1 MIGIRIKKSHPVIND
16 FASNTPHLRP
26 SSGQKRGHF
35 EAKKGGQKRGQSCPV
50 FARERLSFCPA
61 PNVAYTKWLV
71 KYVLALRREM
81 SITAVAK
88 FTGLHWESVKEI
100 EKRYLTKK
108 YAKVR
113 LVDRKFNWLIGNSI
127 VPI

>member
-1 MIGIRIKKSHPVIND
+1 LLVVSIPG
-16 FASNTPHLRP
+16 A
-26 SSGQKRGHF
+26 
-35 EAKKGGQKRGQSCPV
+35 PV

-127 VPI
+127 G

>member
-1 MIGIRIKKSHPVIND
+1 
-16 FASNTPHLRP
+16 
-26 SSGQKRGHF
+26 
-35 EAKKGGQKRGQSCPV
+35 
-50 FARERLSFCPA
+50 
-61 PNVAYTKWLV
+61 
-71 KYVLALRREM
+71 M

-113 LVDRKFNWLIGNSI
+113 LVDRKFNCSDLIRRGG
-127 VPI
+127 